1 MPISVGAILPI
12 IMLIS
17 LGYIAVRRDI
27 VGEGFG
33 KHLNKYVFY
42 FGAPALLFRNT
53 ALTEFPVDMPYGLW
67 ASYYGAM
74 VLCFAL
80 GALSSF
86 FFAPAMSGS
95 GRVISGFGSSFSN
108 SVMLGIPIT
117 LIFFGP
123 EGAIPLFLIFVFHG
137 LIFITATTVMMEF
150 GRPEGANMKQVMRE
164 VAKSISSQN
173 VLIALIA
180 GVLYGTTGIGF
191 APFIDQFLDMLGS
204 STIPVA
210 LIMTGATLA
219 NVRFR
224 SSLGVGIYVGIIKLV
239 IHPCLVFVL
248 GYYVFDLPELWVAV
262 TTVLAAMPSGIFT
275 TMFAETYNVA
285 TDEAS
290 VIILLTTLVS
300 AGSLIF
306 VLSFFEHLA
315 G

>member
-1 MPISVGAILPI
+1 
-12 IMLIS
+12 
-17 LGYIAVRRDI
+17 
-27 VGEGFG
+27 
-33 KHLNKYVFY
+33 
-42 FGAPALLFRNT
+42 
-53 ALTEFPVDMPYGLW
+53 
-67 ASYYGAM
+67 
-74 VLCFAL
+74 
-80 GALSSF
+80 
-86 FFAPAMSGS
+86 
-95 GRVISGFGSSFSN
+95 
-108 SVMLGIPIT
+108 
-117 LIFFGP
+117 
-123 EGAIPLFLIFVFHG
+123 
-137 LIFITATTVMMEF
+137 MMEF